1 MNSRDITF
9 LTSEEVVDS
18 LQNNN
23 GIIIPVASIEQC
35 GCHGTTGI
43 DYHIA
48 SYLAPIIANNCNMC
62 FAPTIAYGDT
72 LEMEDFEGTVNIPTN
87 VLSDFYYN
95 VALSYLRSSAKN
107 VVFLVT
113 HSLNNRAIDSACRKL
128 YAEGY
133 NCVSVD
139 FWKACS
145 QVSCDILSDKEYG
158 TGHGAEQITSV
169 SLAVNSNLV
178 KLEKALNEQPLEDF
192 KLKLKHLFGGSN
204 VCTSYS
210 NFHSYCKSGSWGNI
224 QEASEEKGKIIL
236 DRAIKLITENVI
248 EVLK

>member
-72 LEMEDFEGTVNIPTN
+72 LEMEGF
-87 VLSDFYYN
+87 
-95 VALSYLRSSAKN
+95 
-107 VVFLVT
+107 
-113 HSLNNRAIDSACRKL
+113 
-128 YAEGY
+128 
-133 NCVSVD
+133 
-139 FWKACS
+139 
-145 QVSCDILSDKEYG
+145 
-158 TGHGAEQITSV
+158 
-169 SLAVNSNLV
+169 
-178 KLEKALNEQPLEDF
+178 
-192 KLKLKHLFGGSN
+192 
-204 VCTSYS
+204 
-210 NFHSYCKSGSWGNI
+210 
-224 QEASEEKGKIIL
+224 
-236 DRAIKLITENVI
+236 
-248 EVLK
+248 